1 MKYEQNELNSQSRN
15 ELPGKFVELSHG
27 YVHYEFEGSEN
38 GPLVILVHGFSSP
51 LFVWDFTFKDLIS
64 AGFRVLRYDL
74 YGRGYS
80 DRPRVKY
87 NLELFV
93 QQLSELILVL
103 GLPKVNL
110 VGLSMGG
117 GISALFA
124 EQNPELVEKLV
135 LIDSIGLPTE
145 KRLFPI
151 ILEIP
156 LINRLAVMLFGHKRI
171 LESQKEDFT
180 HYDADKIEG
189 YLKKFSKQMEYKGF
203 LRAIRSTVISVPFTG
218 LVEVFKNLGR
228 SDLPIQLFWGKNDP
242 LIPYSTSQKFCE
254 LIPTIQFYTIK
265 DCGHMPQYAKPEELN
280 PWLISFL
287 RNF

>member
-15 ELPGKFVELSHG
+15 KLPGKFVELSHG
-27 YVHYEFEGSEN
+27 YVHYELEGSEN

-93 QQLSELILVL
+93 QQLSELITVL
-103 GLPKVNL
+103 GLPNVNL

-145 KRLFPI
+145 KRFFPI

-156 LINRLAVMLFGHKRI
+156 LINRLAVMLLGHKRI
-171 LESQKEDFT
+171 LKGQKKDFT

-228 SDLPIQLFWGKNDP
+228 SDLPIQLFWGKDDP

-287 RNF
+287 HNF